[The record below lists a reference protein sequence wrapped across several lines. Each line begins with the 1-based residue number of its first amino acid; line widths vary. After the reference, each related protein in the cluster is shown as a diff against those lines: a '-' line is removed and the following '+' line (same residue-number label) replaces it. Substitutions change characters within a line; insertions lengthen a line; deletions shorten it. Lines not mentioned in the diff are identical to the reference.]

1 VWLDEKVKVI
11 PEAGG
16 AMFEKLNEARL
27 DILREICSVG
37 AGHAATALSQLTG
50 RRIDLEVPQVRFV
63 KVQDVPRIAG
73 GAETVVDGLY
83 FRILGDAR
91 GVILMI
97 FPEKSGQEIVRLVLG
112 TAETVPEDALSVSAM
127 REIGNILTSAFL
139 SAIGQLAG
147 LSLIPSVPGYA
158 RDMAGSILDLVL
170 IELARLEDTAL
181 VIETLFLEGGEGIH
195 GHFFLL
201 PDPQTLEA
209 TLRAIEKKSV
219 AGATE

>member
-1 VWLDEKVKVI
+1 
-11 PEAGG
+11 
-16 AMFEKLNEARL
+16 MFEKIDASRL
-27 DILREICSVG
+27 DILREIVSVG
-37 AGHAATALSQLTG
+37 AGHAATALSQLTD
-50 RRIDLEVPQVRFV
+50 RRIELEVPRVRFER
-63 KVQDVPRIAG
+63 VQEVPQIAG

-97 FPEKSGQEIVRLVLG
+97 FPERSGRDVVRLVLG
-112 TAETVPEDALSVSAM
+112 ERGGAPEDALSVSAM
-127 REIGNILTSAFL
+127 REIGNILASAFL

-170 IELARLEDTAL
+170 IELSRLEDTAL
-181 VIETLFLEGGEGIH
+181 VIETVFREAGEGIR

-201 PDPQTLEA
+201 PDPHTLEA
-209 TLRAIEKKSV
+209 TLRAVER
-219 AGATE
+219 AGRPGDRA

>member
-1 VWLDEKVKVI
+1 
-11 PEAGG
+11 
-16 AMFEKLNEARL
+16 MFESISEARL
-27 DILREICSVG
+27 DILREICMIG

-50 RRIDLEVPQVRFV
+50 RRIDLEVPRVRFES
-63 KVQDVPRIAG
+63 VQDVPRIAG

-83 FRILGDAR
+83 FHILGDAR

-97 FPEKSGQEIVRLVLG
+97 FPEESGREIVRLVLG
-112 TAETVPEDALSVSAM
+112 GQEVPPEDPLSISAM

-170 IELARLEDTAL
+170 IDLARLEDTAL
-181 VIETLFLEGGEGIH
+181 VIETVFGAEGAGIR

-201 PDPQTLEA
+201 PDPHTLEA
-209 TLRAIEKKSV
+209 MLRAAEQ
-219 AGATE
+219 AGSPGQGG

>member
-1 VWLDEKVKVI
+1 MVEHFDESK
-11 PEAGG
+11 
-16 AMFEKLNEARL
+16 L
-27 DILREICSVG
+27 DILREICSIG

-50 RRIDLEVPQVRFV
+50 RRIDL
-63 KVQDVPRIAG
+63 DVPRVRFESVQSVPEIAG

-91 GVILMI
+91 GVILLI
-97 FPEKSGQEIVRLVLG
+97 FPEESARGVVRLVLSG
-112 TAETVPEDALSVSAM
+112 QEASPEGALSQSAM
-127 REIGNILTSAFL
+127 REIGNILASAFL

-170 IELARLEDTAL
+170 IDLARVEDTAL
-181 VIETLFLEGGEGIH
+181 VIETLFREAGEDIR

-201 PDPQTLEA
+201 PDPRTLS
-209 TLRAIEKKSV
+209 TIIRAAER
-219 AGATE
+219 AGSPGGGA